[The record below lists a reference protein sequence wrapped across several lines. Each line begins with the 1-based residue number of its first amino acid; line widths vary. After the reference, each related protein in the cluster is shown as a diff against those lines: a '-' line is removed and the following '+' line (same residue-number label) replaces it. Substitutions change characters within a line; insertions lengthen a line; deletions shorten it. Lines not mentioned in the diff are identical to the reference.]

1 MRTHLLAGLGAG
13 LILVLMVACDGGS
26 AGPSNGQPD
35 TTHAPPTQGQGPVT
49 GIGECTAEAVEGAT
63 QVSMVDPHSFDPA
76 EVTIS
81 SGDTVTW
88 TNESSNNHTVSFE
101 GSSIDCGY
109 ILIGKSASITF
120 SEPGTYTYYDRILG
134 NTMSGKVIVQ

>member
-1 MRTHLLAGLGAG
+1 MA
-13 LILVLMVACDGGS
+13 
-26 AGPSNGQPD
+26 
-35 TTHAPPTQGQGPVT
+35 
-49 GIGECTAEAVEGAT
+49 GIGECTPEAVDGAE
-63 QVSMVDPHSFDPA
+63 QVKMLDPHEFDPT

-101 GSSIDCGY
+101 GSSVDCGY
-109 ILIGKSASITF
+109 ILIGQSASVTF